1 MRTASR
7 FFRRG
12 RFLSL
17 APFFVLLGSLHA
29 SAPRDTSLFDF
40 GWRFHLGD
48 ASGAEAASFDD
59 SAWRGLDLPHDWS
72 IEGPY
77 DEHAV
82 SGGSGG
88 YLPTGIGWYRKS
100 FTLPELA
107 KGRRI
112 AIRFDGV
119 YQHSTVWV
127 NGHELG
133 FRPYGYA
140 TFQYDITPYVTFG
153 SSANV
158 VAVRVDNS
166 EQPSSRWYSGSG
178 IYRHTWLIMTD
189 PLHADPADIVVTTPV
204 VTSDVAT
211 IKVRVRAHND
221 RTGRETVALR
231 LALVDPSGKPAPAA
245 AAGQGSASQSLAPG
259 AEGDL
264 ESDIVLPSPQL
275 WGPDSPV
282 LYRLRTEL
290 VAGGEVADSVETPI
304 GLRTADFDVNR
315 GLLIDG
321 RPVKLRGFCIH
332 QDGGAVGSAVPDALL
347 EHRIAL
353 LKELGCNA
361 IRCSHNPMAPELY
374 DICDRLGI
382 LVMDEAFDE
391 WTIRKPQIKFGY
403 SDYFRD
409 WFERDITDL
418 VRRDRNHP
426 CVVIWNAGN
435 EIGEQTDPSGPGI
448 LRRILAVFHREDP
461 TRPVTVAMDNIFNQ
475 NGEAPTA
482 FTEQLDVVGYNYV
495 DRWGSRRETQYSD
508 DREAFP
514 HRKFVGTEETGVPSV
529 RGEYKFGSLLGV
541 NDSEDVLVLGQG
553 RESALYVPATL
564 RVSSLLRF
572 ATVHDYVSGQFFWT
586 GFDYLGESQWPR
598 KLASFGPFDTCCF
611 KKDSFYFFQSIWT
624 DRPMLHLL
632 PHWNW
637 ANRAGQVIP
646 VVAYSNCAA
655 VELHLNGR
663 SLGLKAREFPSEG
676 VAGAWNTYAKPKI
689 MSTSADL
696 QFVWD
701 VPYEPGELKA
711 VGYDREG
718 RVVAE
723 DVVRTAKEVARLE
736 IACDHS
742 SLASGR
748 RDIGLVSV
756 RALDA
761 EGVPVPG
768 ASNEVTF
775 TVKGPATLVGVDN
788 GDPESHESY
797 TGHTRALFNGRAVA
811 ILQSTKQEG
820 PVVVTA
826 SVNGLPAVELTLS
839 TKG

>member
-1 MRTASR
+1 MSAARPR
-7 FFRRG
+7 GLG
-12 RFLSL
+12 RFVVL
-17 APFFVLLGSLHA
+17 APLLVLMGSIRLCA
-29 SAPRDTSLFDF
+29 ARETSLFDF

-48 ASGAEAASFDD
+48 APHAEAAAFDD
-59 SAWRGLDLPHDWS
+59 SGWRGLDLPHDWS

-77 DEHAV
+77 DEHAP
-82 SGGSGG
+82 SGGTGG
-88 YLPTGIGWYRKS
+88 YLPTGVGWYRKA
-100 FTLPELA
+100 FRLPDEA

-112 AIRFDGV
+112 ALRFDGV

-133 FRPYGYA
+133 FRPYGYS
-140 TFQYDITPYVTFG
+140 TFQYDITPYLTFG

-166 EQPSSRWYSGSG
+166 EQPGSRWYSGSG
-178 IYRHTWLIMTD
+178 IDRHTWLLVTD
-189 PLHADPADIVVTTPV
+189 PLHADPADVWVTTPV
-204 VTSDVAT
+204 VSSEVAT

-221 RTGRETVALR
+221 RPGKATVRLR
-231 LALVDPSGKPAPAA
+231 VALVDPTGKPAA
-245 AAGQGSASQSLAPG
+245 AADAEPSSSSQVVEAG
-259 AEGDL
+259 AEGEL
-264 ESDIVLPSPQL
+264 ESVMVLPSPQL

-290 VAGGEVADSVETPI
+290 VADGVVADSVETPI

-315 GLLIDG
+315 GLLING
-321 RPVKLRGFCIH
+321 QPVKLRGFCIH

-347 EHRIAL
+347 EHRISL
-353 LKELGCNA
+353 LKEMGCNA
-361 IRCSHNPMAPELY
+361 IRCSHNPMAPEFY
-374 DICDRLGI
+374 DICDRLGM

-409 WFERDITDL
+409 WFDRDATDL

-448 LRRILAVFHREDP
+448 LRKLIAVFHREDP
-461 TRPVTVAMDNIFNQ
+461 TRPVTAAMDNIFNQ
-475 NGEAPTA
+475 NGQAPVA

-514 HRKFVGTEETGVPSV
+514 HRRFVGTEETGVASV

-541 NDSEDVLVLGQG
+541 NDSDDVLVLGQG

-564 RVSSLLRF
+564 RASSLWRF
-572 ATVHDYVSGQFFWT
+572 AATHDYVSGEFIWT
-586 GFDYLGESQWPR
+586 GFDYLGESRWPR
-598 KLASFGPFDTCCF
+598 KLASFGPLDTCCF
-611 KKDSFYFFQSIWT
+611 KKDAFYFYQSIWT

-637 ANRAGQVIP
+637 PDRAGMVVP

-655 VELHLNGR
+655 VELLLNGR

-676 VAGAWNTYAKPKI
+676 VSGSWNTYAKPKI
-689 MSTSADL
+689 MATSSDL

-711 VGYDREG
+711 VGFDREG
-718 RVVAE
+718 HVAAQ
-723 DVVRTAKEVARLE
+723 DAVRTAKATIRLE
-736 IACDHS
+736 IACDRP

-748 RDIGLVSV
+748 RDVGFVSV

-761 EGVPVPG
+761 EGVPVPD
-768 ASNEVTF
+768 ASGEVTF
-775 TVKGPATLVGVDN
+775 TVKGPATLIGVDN

-797 TGHTRALFNGRAVA
+797 TGPSRALFNGRALA
-811 ILQSTKQEG
+811 ILQSTKDEG
-820 PVVVTA
+820 PVVITA
-826 SVNGLPAVELTLS
+826 SVKGLPPAELTLPS
-839 TKG
+839 KG